1 MHDLC
6 DDLESI
12 FYTCTSRYISPS
24 TTKFL
29 AKSIGRKSSDEE
41 PILTSGGVCLVRGGG
56 KSQMLAAR
64 IWVDGLKFQSPASTN
79 LIWDLHRPFAGKHLY
94 HAAETPYI
102 RLVYRMP
109 RAARKPRRSSGHL
122 QGSLDIGLGV
132 IRFRISSLASH
143 LAGRRR
149 PQKPRQAL

>member
-94 HAAETPYI
+94 HAAEKPYMRSAWSI
-102 RLVYRMP
+102 GCHEQLESP
-109 RAARKPRRSSGHL
+109 DAALAIFKAAL
-122 QGSLDIGLGV
+122 TLG
-132 IRFRISSLASH
+132 
-143 LAGRRR
+143 
-149 PQKPRQAL
+149 